1 MTIHTSTLRKTRSLS
16 TILAMSPLSHTD
28 PEITGLIAAEDLR
41 QTDGLTLIPSEN
53 HTSRSVL
60 DALSTTLSD
69 KYAEGY
75 PGNRYY
81 TGNEVVDQLETLVME
96 RAKSVFGVPFVN
108 VQPYSGSPANLAVY
122 LATCEPGDPFM
133 GLNLLDGGHLTHGW
147 KNNATSRLWKSIPY
161 HMKEDGT
168 FDFDE
173 IRRLAL
179 AEKPKLIWCGGTA
192 VPRTVPFEQFAAIAD
207 EVGAYLVADVSH
219 IAGLIAGGAHPSPAP
234 HVHIITTTTHKTLRG
249 PRGAMIMVTEKG
261 LAKNPELGSA
271 INKAIIPGLQG
282 GPHMNT
288 IAGIGVALKEA
299 QSDAFKSYASNVVSN
314 AGTLSAALK
323 SRGFTLV
330 SGGTDNHLL
339 LLDFTLTGVSRGR
352 FFHFALE
359 RIGLYTNYNMVPGDK
374 GTALY
379 PSGLRIGTPAATTR
393 GMGTKEME
401 QVAELISRVAEHIS
415 SYQMPADREGRIDT
429 MNQFAEHLKTDP
441 FYNSLREEVRTL
453 CREFPIPALKTE

>member
-1 MTIHTSTLRKTRSLS
+1 MSL
-16 TILAMSPLSHTD
+16 LSHSD
-28 PEITGLIAAEDLR
+28 PAIATLIAAEDLR

-53 HTSRSVL
+53 HTSRAVL
-60 DALSTTLSD
+60 DALATTLSD

-96 RAKSVFGVPFVN
+96 RAKSVFGVPYAN

-168 FDFDE
+168 FDFEE

-207 EVGAYLVADVSH
+207 EVGAYLVADISH
-219 IAGLIAGGAHPSPAP
+219 IAGLIAGGAHASPVP
-234 HVHIITTTTHKTLRG
+234 HVHIVTTTTHKTLRG
-249 PRGAMIMVTEKG
+249 PRGAMIMVTDRG
-261 LAKNPELGSA
+261 LAKDAELGAKIS
-271 INKAIIPGLQG
+271 KAIIPGLQG

-288 IAGIGVALKEA
+288 IAGIGVALNEA
-299 QSDAFKSYASNVVSN
+299 QSDSFKKYASDVVSN
-314 AGTLSAALK
+314 ASALADALK
-323 SRGFTLV
+323 SRGFSLV

-339 LLDFTLTGVSRGR
+339 LLDFTASGVSRGR

-379 PSGLRIGTPAATTR
+379 PSGLRIGSPAATSR
-393 GMGTKEME
+393 GMGAKEME
-401 QVAELISRVAEHIS
+401 QVADLIDRVAKHIVDF
-415 SYQMPADREGRIDT
+415 QMPSDKAGRQEVMDRFSGY
-429 MNQFAEHLKTDP
+429 LKTDS
-441 FYNSLREEVRTL
+441 FYDSLREEVREM
-453 CREFPIPALKTE
+453 CRKFPIPALR